1 MFTPTLIPNIPPN
14 IVQFISGYYHNIFL
28 DSEGNVFSVGDNL
41 FGQLGL
47 GHNKN
52 QNVLNQIPNI
62 PPIQIISSSRSS
74 TYLVDFEGNIWSFGQ
89 NIYGQLGLAD
99 GTNRN
104 LPTKIESLKDI
115 QQISYGPNACYNF
128 FAKDSQNKIFA
139 TGLNGSGQLGNG
151 NNAIRFVPKEMDPK
165 YSTIWGD
172 VSQSRAKSARK

>member
-1 MFTPTLIPNIPPN
+1 MWVNCEGQLGLGDFDSPHVTPTLIPNIPPN

-74 TYLVDFEGNIWSFGQ
+74 SYLVDFEGNIWS
-89 NIYGQLGLAD
+89 
-99 GTNRN
+99 
-104 LPTKIESLKDI
+104 
-115 QQISYGPNACYNF
+115 
-128 FAKDSQNKIFA
+128 
-139 TGLNGSGQLGNG
+139 
-151 NNAIRFVPKEMDPK
+151 K
-165 YSTIWGD
+165 YLWSTWTC
-172 VSQSRAKSARK
+172 